1 MEIETDENKNNKID
15 KDFIKDNKNMNK
27 YKNIKKI

>member
-27 YKNIKKI
+27 YKI